1 MKERERPRDK
11 AGDRHFFFKRKTKEI
26 NGGCLKLANIIDL
39 TWIWGGGGGGG
50 RDGSREKKEEREKE
64 ESWQK
69 PTPTSSYPKSKTHS
83 LFMEKFSQLTL
94 KGDQKNPMLTDPK
107 WRKLKGQK
115 HTKLSSDK
123 LQAAQGSL

>member
-1 MKERERPRDK
+1 MDS
-11 AGDRHFFFKRKTKEI
+11 
-26 NGGCLKLANIIDL
+26 
-39 TWIWGGGGGGG
+39 GGGGGGG
-50 RDGSREKKEEREKE
+50 GIDGSREKKEEREKE

-83 LFMEKFSQLTL
+83 LFMAKFNQLTL

-107 WRKLKGQK
+107 WQKLKGQNSWQWEK